1 MQVLK
6 NGSLSVSPNF
16 LEGFA
21 ESSILQYRLHNKSSR
36 QTNYVAIL
44 PSPKRRCQHAGFLI
58 HVVRAAKSA
67 NQGDFRCCRE
77 TNIQQLNSV
86 DTHASET
93 PEGLPETFPET
104 SMPLD
109 SSECCYFP
117 KVLRSQLPKCQRPQ
131 VVWQSSKSQRTQAN
145 VVLETESAR
154 QNNSPGCS
162 SSKKRAVLHHAVLC
176 SILINLTLLR

>member
-58 HVVRAAKSA
+58 HVVRAAESV
-67 NQGDFRCCRE
+67 NMGDFRCCRE
-77 TNIQQLNSV
+77 ANIQQRNSV
-86 DTHASET
+86 DKRTLQT
-93 PEGLPETFPET
+93 LNCWLTT

-109 SSECCYFP
+109 P
-117 KVLRSQLPKCQRPQ
+117 
-131 VVWQSSKSQRTQAN
+131 
-145 VVLETESAR
+145 
-154 QNNSPGCS
+154 
-162 SSKKRAVLHHAVLC
+162 
-176 SILINLTLLR
+176 

>member
-58 HVVRAAKSA
+58 HVVRAAESA
-67 NQGDFRCCRE
+67 NMGDFRCCRE
-77 TNIQQLNSV
+77 TKVQQRNSV
-86 DTHASET
+86 DRRTLQKPRKDYRKPSRKHRCRLIPQSAAIFQRCCEASSQNAKD
-93 PEGLPETFPET
+93 PK
-104 SMPLD
+104 
-109 SSECCYFP
+109 SSGSHQ
-117 KVLRSQLPKCQRPQ
+117 KVNARKPMLYCKLRAP
-131 VVWQSSKSQRTQAN
+131 VRTTRQDAP
-145 VVLETESAR
+145 A
-154 QNNSPGCS
+154 QNNAQYYTMPYS
-162 SSKKRAVLHHAVLC
+162 SLY
-176 SILINLTLLR
+176 